1 MKLSVKTIE
10 INQIEYRLLQTYLLE
25 VNFCRIIRCLI
36 VEIITYLNQVI
47 TLKVVKD
54 INNKLELIKRRAYGL
69 RNFINSR
76 LLSLLTWNFTG

>member
-10 INQIEYRLLQTYLLE
+10 INQIEYRLLQTYLLG